1 MSEIK
6 YFELMFA
13 RLEPRS
19 EWRGGRM
26 ADTDVLTLEDAVR
39 FASLHSGE
47 EVTPGDVL
55 RAAARREILLHA
67 IVHRTAK
74 VHAHDGGIYCNK
86 GTPTENLVPAGSI
99 PTLPLSACQ
108 SLAATGRASWRT
120 FDGIKT
126 IDGEMVR
133 FTVAAL
139 DDGEPD
145 FETVPADCRVTGY
158 DVHALADAYC
168 DTPEDEPQAAAPEP
182 TATDFA
188 MLASREQLI
197 AAFGTFTGMNADW
210 FNNIK
215 DKPALLAARR
225 ITGQGGRGHLAEPYF
240 CPFAVMEWLV
250 NPTRRTGRPMR
261 EAKGWEL
268 LERHFPMVYASRSIG
283 DPRDI

>member
-26 ADTDVLTLEDAVR
+26 ADTDVLTLEDAAR

-67 IVHRTAK
+67 IVHRAAK
-74 VHAHDGGIYCNK
+74 VHAHDGGVYCNK
-86 GTPTENLVPAGSI
+86 GEPTENLVPEGSI

-108 SLAATGRASWRT
+108 SLAATGRARWRT

-133 FTVAAL
+133 FTKAML

-168 DTPEDEPQAAAPEP
+168 APEDEPQAAAPEP
-182 TATDFA
+182 KASPEWQALAQKRARAIIKEHKARDLYLPQIRIAEMIADEFRRDGVMGTDGKPLSGATIKRHAFKGISSAQDRQLSTA
-188 MLASREQLI
+188 
-197 AAFGTFTGMNADW
+197 
-210 FNNIK
+210 
-215 DKPALLAARR
+215 PRR
-225 ITGQGGRGHLAEPYF
+225 G
-240 CPFAVMEWLV
+240 
-250 NPTRRTGRPMR
+250 
-261 EAKGWEL
+261 K
-268 LERHFPMVYASRSIG
+268 
-283 DPRDI
+283 

>member
-1 MSEIK
+1 MSEIQ
-6 YFELMFA
+6 YFELMFE

-26 ADTDVLTLEDAVR
+26 ADTDVLTLEDAAR

-47 EVTPGDVL
+47 EVTPGDFL

-67 IVHRTAK
+67 IVHRAAK
-74 VHAHDGGIYCNK
+74 VHAHDGGVYCNK
-86 GTPTENLVPAGSI
+86 GEPTENLVPAGSI

-133 FTVAAL
+133 FTKAML

-168 DTPEDEPQAAAPEP
+168 APEDEPQAAAPER
-182 TATDFA
+182 TDFA
-188 MLASREQLI
+188 MLATREQLI

-210 FNNIK
+210 FRNLK
-215 DKPALLAARR
+215 DTPALLAARR

-240 CPFAVMEWLV
+240 CPFAVMQWLV
-250 NPTRRTGRPMR
+250 DGKRKKGRPLSER
-261 EAKGWEL
+261 KGWEL

-283 DPRDI
+283 DPREAD

>member
-26 ADTDVLTLEDAVR
+26 ADSDVLTLEDAAR

-55 RAAARREILLHA
+55 RAAARGEILLHA
-67 IVHRTAK
+67 IVHRAAK
-74 VHAHDGGIYCNK
+74 VRAHDGGVYCNK
-86 GTPTENLVPAGSI
+86 GEPTENLVPAGSI

-126 IDGEMVR
+126 IDGDMVR
-133 FTVAAL
+133 FTKAML

-168 DTPEDEPQAAAPEP
+168 APEEPPQAAAPEP
-182 TATDFA
+182 AAAGTAKKWTPEALRALSDY
-188 MLASREQLI
+188 RERHGTKE
-197 AAFGTFTGMNADW
+197 AAEHFG
-210 FNNIK
+210 IS
-215 DKPALLAARR
+215 AARVR
-225 ITGQGGRGHLAEPYF
+225 
-240 CPFAVMEWLV
+240 
-250 NPTRRTGRPMR
+250 
-261 EAKGWEL
+261 EL
-268 LERHFPMVYASRSIG
+268 LPSEKKAPAKHAGVSVFTHRIE
-283 DPRDI
+283 

>member
-1 MSEIK
+1 MSEIQ
-6 YFELMFA
+6 YFELMFE

-26 ADTDVLTLEDAVR
+26 ADTDVLTLEDAAR

-47 EVTPGDVL
+47 EVTPGDFL

-67 IVHRTAK
+67 IVHRAAK
-74 VHAHDGGIYCNK
+74 VHAHDGGVYCNK
-86 GTPTENLVPAGSI
+86 GEPTENLVPAGSI

-126 IDGEMVR
+126 IDGERVR
-133 FTVAAL
+133 FTKAML

-168 DTPEDEPQAAAPEP
+168 APEDEPQAAAPEP
-182 TATDFA
+182 AAAGTAKKWTPEALRALSDY
-188 MLASREQLI
+188 RERHGTKE
-197 AAFGTFTGMNADW
+197 AAEHFG
-210 FNNIK
+210 IS
-215 DKPALLAARR
+215 AARVRGLLPSEKKTPAKHAGVSVFTHR
-225 ITGQGGRGHLAEPYF
+225 IE
-240 CPFAVMEWLV
+240 
-250 NPTRRTGRPMR
+250 
-261 EAKGWEL
+261 
-268 LERHFPMVYASRSIG
+268 
-283 DPRDI
+283 